1 MYRYEIGDKIY
12 HQRELVIGQVSELL
26 RVLRG
31 VSIPADADTLADTL
45 GIVTAVGERLPE
57 ALAAILIE
65 EGTSLRGR
73 DLNRLADT
81 LAETVTPDQAMR
93 IIEDFLGCNPVSSL
107 LERLTG
113 LGQKLATTMTAGS
126 PGSPSGVPAGTSPGG
141 TGLSGA

>member
-31 VSIPADADTLADTL
+31 VSIPADADDI

>member
-31 VSIPADADTLADTL
+31 VSIPADADTL